1 FNCASVNMYP
11 YRAMRRG
18 LVDDVTV
25 EEYVAFACGRG
36 SPAVDG
42 ARCDALATDGL
53 SFDPADLNQP
63 SIALSRLTKT
73 RTVTR
78 RVTNVSEATGTYTVA
93 IEPPPGIS
101 VLVSPST
108 LSIAPG
114 QSAEFEVTLGY
125 ESGTLDLWRFG
136 SLTWRGDG
144 HAVRSVL
151 AVRPSSINAPAEVF
165 GQGGSGSGSF
175 PIDFGYTGPYT
186 ARVHGMAP
194 AFLSQAEIAED
205 PNRTFTF

>member
-1 FNCASVNMYP
+1 
-11 YRAMRRG
+11 
-18 LVDDVTV
+18 
-25 EEYVAFACGRG
+25 
-36 SPAVDG
+36 
-42 ARCDALATDGL
+42 ALATDGL

-78 RVTNVSEATGTYTVA
+78 RVTNVSDATGTYTVA

-125 ESGTLDLWRFG
+125 ESGPLDLWRFG
-136 SLTWRGDG
+136 SLTWSDDT

-151 AVRPSSINAPAEVF
+151 GVRPTSIDAPAEVLAH
-165 GQGGSGSGSF
+165 GTSGTFSF
-175 PIDFGYTGPYT
+175 P
-186 ARVHGMAP
+186 V
-194 AFLSQAEIAED
+194 
-205 PNRTFTF
+205 